1 MKIARTL
8 MTAAV
13 FMGAAQAAE
22 AQTPAQKAQD
32 ERLRD
37 CAMEVVDDNAPQG
50 AKKAFGVY
58 PLTNGVKSY
67 HFVYTQ
73 GDGTTIRESR
83 IMLRSDTATKDTLSV
98 KVSMGFRSPNVATM
112 KFDDASTT
120 VQMDKTR
127 LDLPYKIY
135 TDRSSGYTTPQQTQE
150 VRDHALKLMNDVI
163 KCMSPKIG

>member
-8 MTAAV
+8 ITAAV

-22 AQTPAQKAQD
+22 AQTPAQKEQD
-32 ERLRD
+32 ARLRD
-37 CAMEVVDDNAPQG
+37 CAMEIVDDNAG
-50 AKKAFGVY
+50 RDAKKAFGEY
-58 PLTNGVKSY
+58 NMTNGVKSY

-83 IMLRSDTATKDTLSV
+83 IMLRSDMGRKDTLSV

-112 KFDDASTT
+112 KFDDAATT
-120 VQMDKTR
+120 IQMDKTR

-135 TDRSSGYTTPQQTQE
+135 TDRSSSYTTPQQTQE
-150 VRDHALKLMNDVI
+150 VRAHALKLMNEVL
-163 KCMSPKIG
+163 KCMNPKIG